1 MDEEFGYY
9 DDDVY
14 ERHDDYNVWEE
25 REIMNDREW
34 EHLDWEDEADQY
46 EEQEPQ
52 EDFGHFGEMGL
63 WD

>member
-9 DDDVY
+9 EDDIY

-34 EHLDWEDEADQY
+34 EDNPEWEWEESDYDYDRDEDPEY
-46 EEQEPQ
+46 
-52 EDFGHFGEMGL
+52 
-63 WD
+63 